1 LHGSIQHVIDFPGD
15 GGVTAGESW
24 WSYSNFRHRCVAY
37 STCRSQLTT
46 INGLPRP
53 FIKTPLH
60 VVEGFKRWHPSVCLS
75 VLRLFVAQLIWT
87 KLRSFIFKMAD
98 RRHIGN
104 RRLEP

>member
-53 FIKTPLH
+53 FIKTPQH
-60 VVEGFKRWHPSVCLS
+60 VVVKGFKWWHPSVCLS
-75 VLRLFVAQLIWT
+75 SACLSHSWFEQNSEVLYSRWRTDAI
-87 KLRSFIFKMAD
+87 
-98 RRHIGN
+98 
-104 RRLEP
+104 LEIVV